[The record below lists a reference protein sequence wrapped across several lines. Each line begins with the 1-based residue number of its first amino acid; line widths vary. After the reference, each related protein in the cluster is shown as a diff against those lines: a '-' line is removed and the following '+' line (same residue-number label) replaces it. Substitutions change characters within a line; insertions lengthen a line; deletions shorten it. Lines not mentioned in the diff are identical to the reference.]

1 MNEDPRLILGA
12 RRPDGSDDS
21 DPEIAAT
28 LAAAQADP
36 QLSEWAAKESE
47 VDGRLSAA
55 LRSVQPPHGLR
66 DRILTGARVSRKETG
81 SRRGWFEQKV
91 FGIFQRGEI
100 AAVAAV
106 VALLAIAVVFNRVS
120 DVPDERPWQ
129 VFATAKAAEFESG
142 ITPLERE
149 DTLFETTAIWMR
161 EKACPAPHTLP
172 EGLQGLGLFGCST
185 MTWNGKP
192 VGIVCFKLDAKREV
206 HLVSINVRDI
216 PETLSEK
223 PVWTEVSGYT
233 TAQWRENDTAYML
246 MGRVPRAELE
256 PLLAKKTALRR
267 SHQDRVHG

>member
-21 DPEIAAT
+21 DPEIAAA
-28 LAAAQADP
+28 LASAQADP
-36 QLSEWAAKESE
+36 QLSEWTAKESE
-47 VDGRLSAA
+47 VDRRLGAA

-66 DRILTGARVSRKETG
+66 DRILTGARVSRREASG
-81 SRRGWFEQKV
+81 FAGWFEKNV
-91 FGIFQRGEI
+91 FGILQRGEL

-106 VALLAIAVVFNRVS
+106 IVLLATAVIFNRVS

-142 ITPLERE
+142 LATLERE
-149 DTLFETTAIWMR
+149 DALFETAAIWMR

-172 EGLQGLGLFGCST
+172 DGLQGLGLFGCST
-185 MTWNGKP
+185 LQWNGKP
-192 VGIVCFKLDAKREV
+192 VGIVCFKLDAEREV
-206 HLVSINVRDI
+206 HLVSISVRDI

-246 MGRVPRAELE
+246 MGRVPRNELE
-256 PLLAKKTALRR
+256 PLLAKKTVRLTSRN
-267 SHQDRVHG
+267 DPVHG

>member
-21 DPEIAAT
+21 EPDISAA

-36 QLSEWAAKESE
+36 RLSDWSAKESE
-47 VDGRLSAA
+47 VDGRISAA

-66 DRILTGARVSRKETG
+66 DRILTGARVSRKEPG
-81 SRRGWFEQKV
+81 GFAGWFEKKV
-91 FGIFQRGEI
+91 FGILQRGELAAI
-100 AAVAAV
+100 AAVI
-106 VALLAIAVVFNRVS
+106 ALLASAVIFNRVS
-120 DVPDERPWQ
+120 DVPDDRPWQ

-149 DTLFETTAIWMR
+149 DALFESTAAWMR

-185 MTWNGKP
+185 MKWNNKP
-192 VGIVCFKLDAKREV
+192 VGIVCFKLDQKREV

-216 PETLSEK
+216 PETLSER

-256 PLLAKKTALRR
+256 PLLAKKTARCASR
-267 SHQDRVHG
+267 NEPIHG